1 MKKNREKGVI
11 RRGGEKAEGGAQRG
25 QNKIR
30 WVRRREGWNLITRQ
44 REELRGDKT
53 RKGGLEEEEG
63 RNLSQD
69 RGRGSEGTKQ
79 GYRGVKRGGEQIL
92 SVYHKPW

>member
-1 MKKNREKGVI
+1 MQQGGEGLEVEKNREKGVI
-11 RRGGEKAEGGAQRG
+11 RRGGES
-25 QNKIR
+25 
-30 WVRRREGWNLITRQ
+30 LITRQ
-44 REELRGDKT
+44 REGLRGDKT

-69 RGRGSEGTKQ
+69 RGTKQ

-92 SVYHKPW
+92 SVYHKP

>member
-1 MKKNREKGVI
+1 MKNRGKGVI
-11 RRGGEKAEGGAQRG
+11 RRGGES
-25 QNKIR
+25 
-30 WVRRREGWNLITRQ
+30 LITRQ

-69 RGRGSEGTKQ
+69 RGRGSEGTK
-79 GYRGVKRGGEQIL
+79 
-92 SVYHKPW
+92 H

>member
-11 RRGGEKAEGGAQRG
+11 RRGGES
-25 QNKIR
+25 
-30 WVRRREGWNLITRQ
+30 LITRQ
-44 REELRGDKT
+44 REGLRGDKT

-69 RGRGSEGTKQ
+69 RGRGSEGTK
-79 GYRGVKRGGEQIL
+79 
-92 SVYHKPW
+92 H

>member
-1 MKKNREKGVI
+1 MQQGGEGLEVEKNREKGVI
-11 RRGGEKAEGGAQRG
+11 RRGGES
-25 QNKIR
+25 
-30 WVRRREGWNLITRQ
+30 LITRQ
-44 REELRGDKT
+44 REGLRGDKT

-92 SVYHKPW
+92 LVYHKP